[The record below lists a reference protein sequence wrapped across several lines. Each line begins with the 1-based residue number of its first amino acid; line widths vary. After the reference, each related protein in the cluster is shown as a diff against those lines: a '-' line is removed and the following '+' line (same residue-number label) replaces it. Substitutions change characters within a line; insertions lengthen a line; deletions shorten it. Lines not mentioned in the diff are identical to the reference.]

1 MTQLCLLPVGTSP
14 SCMPAGPSVQSNL
27 HSKEITTAKVTAVSF
42 GFFSDEEVRG
52 ESEVGRPELLLA
64 HLRLRTRVGSS
75 RPPGGG
81 VEAAA
86 LPGRLRPGD
95 WLPPPASAAHMQ
107 VRKFSVK
114 QIVSPGYLVSFFIEW
129 QITNQSPYNFCFNS
143 RRCCASSER
152 LAVGRA
158 SNRAI
163 PIGSPVSSHQP
174 YSPASINAID
184 C

>member
-1 MTQLCLLPVGTSP
+1 
-14 SCMPAGPSVQSNL
+14 MPAGPSVQSNL

-114 QIVSPGYLVSFFIEW
+114 QIVSPVIFDNLKNAVKGGLYDPAMGPMEQRERCGALTTRAGGW
-129 QITNQSPYNFCFNS
+129 WAGGWWAGARQSCPT
-143 RRCCASSER
+143 
-152 LAVGRA
+152 L
-158 SNRAI
+158 
-163 PIGSPVSSHQP
+163 P
-174 YSPASINAID
+174 SPAQQPPTSMGTG
-184 C
+184 CSRGLV